1 MLKSSGKVMKRKFK
15 IVVVQVLDG
24 RIILGLKPLET
35 AESKIRP
42 EEIIEELPSSEEERI
57 ALKLSKAMVSG
68 MVGAMRGLPGMPLPP
83 STPIIRLELTEDEY
97 KHIGSPSVYQSVIL
111 EFNIKVE

>member
-1 MLKSSGKVMKRKFK
+1 MKRKFK

-24 RIILGLKPLET
+24 RVILGLKPLET

-57 ALKLSKAMVSG
+57 ALKLSRA

-111 EFNIKVE
+111 EFDIKVE